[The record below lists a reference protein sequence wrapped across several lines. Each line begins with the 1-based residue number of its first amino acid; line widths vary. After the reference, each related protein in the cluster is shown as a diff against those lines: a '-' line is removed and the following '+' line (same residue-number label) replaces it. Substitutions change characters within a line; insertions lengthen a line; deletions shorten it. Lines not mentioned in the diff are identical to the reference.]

1 MVQQEPG
8 TAKEVNIYIQILQR
22 PKINMFHA
30 DFNKVHLMKVFTQ
43 EGRYSSLSLKI
54 KAKIEQIQLQEPKS

>member
-30 DFNKVHLMKVFTQ
+30 DFNKVHLMKVCTQ